1 MSLIR
6 TKYWIIMGNARIRTV
21 LSQCFDCRRLHGP
34 SMNQKMADLPCDRVL
49 QNEHPFSSVGI
60 DFFGPYIIKRGRSE
74 VKRYGCI
81 FTCLAMRAVHIEV
94 THTLETD
101 SFINALRR
109 FTSRRGTP
117 KLIRSDNGTNLVG
130 AEKEIREAINK

>member
-1 MSLIR
+1 
-6 TKYWIIMGNARIRTV
+6 
-21 LSQCFDCRRLHGP
+21 
-34 SMNQKMADLPCDRVL
+34 
-49 QNEHPFSSVGI
+49 
-60 DFFGPYIIKRGRSE
+60 
-74 VKRYGCI
+74 
-81 FTCLAMRAVHIEV
+81 MRAVHIEV